1 MVYSHSQPSC
11 GELGVGPEEEND
23 KNIFRRIVSIW
34 FGDRATGATP
44 QLNIEGFSQC
54 LSAAHPAGPLSGLG
68 EYAKRYEFGSGDGL
82 LIYLAIYPGKY
93 IPFFSES
100 LQKPGLERWSG
111 KWESKRSLP
120 RR

>member
-1 MVYSHSQPSC
+1 MTRAFLAGLLVF
-11 GELGVGPEEEND
+11 GLGTG
-23 KNIFRRIVSIW
+23 
-34 FGDRATGATP
+34 ATGAIP

-54 LSAAHPAGPLSGLG
+54 LSEAHPAGPLSGLG

-100 LQKPGLERWSG
+100 LQKPGLERWVETG
-111 KWESKRSLP
+111 NARKRSLP